1 MPKKDEGKQ
10 EKFLT
15 GHLDYLKGSIYPNT
29 SEIRDIKDL
38 YVDLFHENLRHAREN
53 MDNWKEDMFPCK
65 EGVFQNGHYTRMYK
79 VPFIENL
86 KIYTGYIT
94 GKTEK
99 DVYLTK
105 PEFEHCFIEMSG
117 TGLQGYRDYSTAE
130 NPDFHLA
137 SRLLFDYDFKPTR
150 VDACIDDFFQHFNL
164 ETVAKLVEKGY
175 YGGSIRS
182 TPEIIRSHNGGLTI
196 YLGSRQSELM
206 IRMYNKLAERQNK
219 LFDYYSKEYAKY
231 VMSQDFE
238 LGYRNNSEEY
248 REELETYFYE
258 SSNDEKF
265 GLMVQ
270 VDKLDG
276 RFKTGVSV
284 DVLKLETWQR
294 YELQLK
300 TEYALNFL
308 RQMIGLE
315 EVRDLDTGFEKKY
328 ENVAE
333 IVLDYLKTRFKVLK
347 TRDRKGNRV
356 TQEHLKNN
364 AHKNRLEVWK
374 PWEKFVSNASCID
387 TSISVKEPSDLENSL
402 FWKARQYGEI
412 EQAYNWLKDRGI
424 APEFYAD
431 REMSMDG
438 KMKVHDY
445 IKKLGL
451 PSEVEKQHISDLF
464 GHDIEIRRLNP

>member
-1 MPKKDEGKQ
+1 MPENEEKQ

-15 GHLDYLKGSIYPNT
+15 GHLDYLKGSIYPDT

-38 YVDLFHENLRHAREN
+38 LFHENLRHARED
-53 MDNWKEDMFPCK
+53 MDNWKEDMFPCT

-86 KIYTGYIT
+86 RIYTGYIT
-94 GKTEK
+94 GKTEN

-130 NPDFHLA
+130 NPDFHLV

-150 VDACIDDFFQHFNL
+150 VDACIDDFFQHINL

-182 TPEIIRSHNGGLTI
+182 NPEIIRSRNGGLTI

-231 VMSQDFE
+231 VISEDLEQ
-238 LGYRNNSEEY
+238 GYRNNSEEY

-258 SSNDEKF
+258 SSNDKKID
-265 GLMVQ
+265 LMVQ
-270 VDKLDG
+270 VDNLNG
-276 RFKTGVSV
+276 QFKTGVSV
-284 DVLKLETWQR
+284 DILKLATWQR

-308 RQMIGLE
+308 KQMIGLE

-333 IVLDYLKTRFKVLK
+333 IVLDYLKTSFKFLK
-347 TRDRKGNRV
+347 TRNRKGNRV
-356 TQEHLKNN
+356 TQKHLKNN
-364 AHKNRLEVWK
+364 ANKNRLEVWK

-387 TSISVKEPSDLENSL
+387 TSLPVKEPSKLENSL
-402 FWKARQYGEI
+402 YWKARQYGKI
-412 EQAYNWLKDRGI
+412 EQAYWLKARGI
-424 APEFYAD
+424 APEFYVD
-431 REMSMDG
+431 REMSMDD

-464 GHDIEIRRLNP
+464 GHDIEID

>member
-1 MPKKDEGKQ
+1 MPENEEKQ
-10 EKFLT
+10 EKFLM
-15 GHLDYLKGSIYPNT
+15 GHLDYLKGSIYPDST
-29 SEIRDIKDL
+29 RIRDIKDL
-38 YVDLFHENLRHAREN
+38 YVDLFHENLRDARES

-94 GKTEK
+94 GKTEN
-99 DVYLTK
+99 DAYITK

-130 NPDFHLA
+130 NPDFHLV
-137 SRLLFDYDFKPTR
+137 SRLLSDYDFKPTR
-150 VDACIDDFFQHFNL
+150 VDACIDDYFQHFNL

-182 TPEIIRSHNGGLTI
+182 TPEIIRSHNNGLTI
-196 YLGSRQSELM
+196 YLGSRKSELM

-219 LFDYYSKEYAKY
+219 LFEYYSKEYAKY
-231 VMSQDFE
+231 VITGDFE
-238 LGYRNNSEEY
+238 QGYKTYSEEY
-248 REELETYFYE
+248 RDELEAYFYE
-258 SSNDEKF
+258 RSNDEKID
-265 GLMVQ
+265 LMVQ
-270 VDKLDG
+270 VDNLDG
-276 RFKTGVSV
+276 QLKTGVPI
-284 DVLKLETWQR
+284 DILNLKTWQR

-308 RQMIGLE
+308 KQMIGLE
-315 EVRDLDTGFEKKY
+315 EVRDLDTGYEREY

-347 TRDRKGNRV
+347 TKDRKGNRV
-356 TQEHLKNN
+356 TQKHLKNN
-364 AHKNRLEVWK
+364 ANKNRLEVWK
-374 PWEKFVSNASCID
+374 PWKKFVENASCID
-387 TSISVKEPSDLENSL
+387 TSIPVKEPSNLENSL

-412 EQAYNWLKDRGI
+412 EQAYNWLKERGI

-438 KMKVHDY
+438 KRKVYDY

-451 PSEVEKQHISDLF
+451 PSEVEKRHINDLYGF
-464 GHDIEIRRLNP
+464 DYEADD

>member
-1 MPKKDEGKQ
+1 MPENEEKQ

-15 GHLDYLKGSIYPNT
+15 GHLDYLKGSIYPDTNI
-29 SEIRDIKDL
+29 IRDIKDL

-53 MDNWKEDMFPCK
+53 MDNWNEDMFPCK
-65 EGVFQNGHYTRMYK
+65 EGVFQNGHYTRMYR

-94 GKTEK
+94 GKTEN
-99 DVYLTK
+99 DVYSTK

-117 TGLQGYRDYSTAE
+117 TGLQGYRDYSDAE
-130 NPDFHLA
+130 NPDFHLV

-182 TPEIIRSHNGGLTI
+182 KPEIIRSHNNGLTI

-219 LFDYYSKEYAKY
+219 LFDYYSKEYAKS
-231 VMSQDFE
+231 VMAIDSA
-238 LGYRNNSEEY
+238 LGYRNYSDEY
-248 REELETYFYE
+248 REELEAYFYE
-258 SSNDEKF
+258 SSNDKKID
-265 GLMVQ
+265 LMVQ
-270 VDKLDG
+270 VDNLEG
-276 RFKTGVSV
+276 QLRTGVSV

-308 RQMIGLE
+308 KQMIGLE

-356 TQEHLKNN
+356 TQEHLKSN
-364 AHKNRLEVWK
+364 ANKNRLEVWK

-387 TSISVKEPSDLENSL
+387 TSLPVKEPSDLENSL
-402 FWKARQYGEI
+402 FWQARQYGEI
-412 EQAYNWLKDRGI
+412 EKAYNWLKERGI
-424 APEFYAD
+424 APARFDFRED
-431 REMSMDG
+431 RELTTMG
-438 KMKVHDY
+438 KEKVYKY

-451 PSEVEKQHISDLF
+451 PSEVEKQHVRDLF
-464 GHDIEIRRLNP
+464 GHDIEID

>member
-1 MPKKDEGKQ
+1 MPENEEKQ

-15 GHLDYLKGSIYPNT
+15 GHLDYLKGSIYPDST
-29 SEIRDIKDL
+29 IIRDIKDL
-38 YVDLFHENLRHAREN
+38 YVDLFHENLRDARES

-94 GKTEK
+94 GKTEN
-99 DVYLTK
+99 DAYITK

-130 NPDFHLA
+130 NPDFHLV
-137 SRLLFDYDFKPTR
+137 SRLLSDYDFKPTR
-150 VDACIDDFFQHFNL
+150 VDACIDDYFQHFNL

-182 TPEIIRSHNGGLTI
+182 TPEIIRSHNNGLTI
-196 YLGSRQSELM
+196 YLGSRKSELM

-219 LFDYYSKEYAKY
+219 LFEYYSKEYAKY
-231 VMSQDFE
+231 VITGDFE
-238 LGYRNNSEEY
+238 QGYKTYSEEY
-248 REELETYFYE
+248 RDELEAYFYE
-258 SSNDEKF
+258 RSNDEKID
-265 GLMVQ
+265 LMVQ
-270 VDKLDG
+270 VDNLDG
-276 RFKTGVSV
+276 QLKTGVPI
-284 DVLKLETWQR
+284 DILNLATWQR

-308 RQMIGLE
+308 KQMIGLE
-315 EVRDLDTGFEKKY
+315 EVRDLDTGYEREY

-347 TRDRKGNRV
+347 TKDRKGNRV
-356 TQEHLKNN
+356 TQKHLKNN
-364 AHKNRLEVWK
+364 ANKNRLEVWK
-374 PWEKFVSNASCID
+374 PWKKFVENASCID
-387 TSISVKEPSDLENSL
+387 TSIPVKEPSNLENSL

-412 EQAYNWLKDRGI
+412 EQAYNWLKERGI

-438 KMKVHDY
+438 KRKVYDY

-451 PSEVEKQHISDLF
+451 PSEVEKRHINDLYGF
-464 GHDIEIRRLNP
+464 DYEADD

>member
-1 MPKKDEGKQ
+1 MPKKDEEKQ

-15 GHLDYLKGSIYPNT
+15 GHLDYLKGSIYPNST
-29 SEIRDIKDL
+29 EIRDIKDL
-38 YVDLFHENLRHAREN
+38 YVDLFHENLRYARES
-53 MDNWKEDMFPCK
+53 MDNWEEDMFPCK

-99 DVYLTK
+99 GVYLTK

-117 TGLQGYRDYSTAE
+117 TGLQGYRDYSDAE
-130 NPDFHLA
+130 NPDFHLV

-150 VDACIDDFFQHFNL
+150 VDACIDDFFQHFSL

-182 TPEIIRSHNGGLTI
+182 NPEIIRSQNGGLTI

-231 VMSQDFE
+231 VITGDFE
-238 LGYRNNSEEY
+238 QGYKTYSEEY
-248 REELETYFYE
+248 RDGLEAYFYE
-258 SSNDEKF
+258 SSNDEKI
-265 GLMVQ
+265 GLMVE
-270 VDKLDG
+270 VDNLDG
-276 RFKTGVSV
+276 QLKTGVPV
-284 DVLKLETWQR
+284 DILNLKTWQR

-308 RQMIGLE
+308 KQMIGLE
-315 EVRDLDTGFEKKY
+315 EVRDLDTGFEKEY

-347 TRDRKGNRV
+347 TKDRKGNRV
-356 TQEHLKNN
+356 TQKHLKNN
-364 AHKNRLEVWK
+364 ANKNRLEVWK
-374 PWEKFVSNASCID
+374 PWKKFVENASCID
-387 TSISVKEPSDLENSL
+387 TSIPVKEPSNLENSL

-412 EQAYNWLKDRGI
+412 EQAYNWLKARGI

-438 KMKVHDY
+438 KRKVYDY

-451 PSEVEKQHISDLF
+451 PSEVEKRHINDLY
-464 GHDIEIRRLNP
+464 GLDYEIDD